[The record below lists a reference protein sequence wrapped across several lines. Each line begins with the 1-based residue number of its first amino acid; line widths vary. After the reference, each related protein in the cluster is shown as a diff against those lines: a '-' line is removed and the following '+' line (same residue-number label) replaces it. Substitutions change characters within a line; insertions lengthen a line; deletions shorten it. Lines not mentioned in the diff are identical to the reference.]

1 MVMKNKIVS
10 AVLVGLVMLMAGCD
24 YVDQPYTVPGPNG
37 CTVSEP
43 SFTPRTSPVRKVLVE
58 DITGHRC
65 GNCPRAAETI
75 ENLMNT
81 YGEQIIALGLHSE
94 LSQDFTDVYSSD
106 TLVNPSLKF
115 SYDFRTVTAT
125 QIDEHFGVS
134 TAGLPNGM
142 VNRKNYG
149 GSVVAGYTTWS
160 THVASELTLPQQMD
174 IQLKNFW
181 TPADSSICS
190 FYFVEALADLNA
202 NYKICMFIM
211 EDSIVNW
218 QKDYAASPTD
228 IPAYLHRHV
237 LRGSVN
243 GTWGTAVNSNTVIAD
258 GEQFIQGFSTK
269 IDPSKWNIH
278 HLYIVAFVY
287 DATTFEVIQAEETKF
302 LP

>member
-1 MVMKNKIVS
+1 MKNKLTVGIIFS
-10 AVLVGLVMLMAGCD
+10 LVIILSGCD
-24 YVDQPYTVPGPNG
+24 YVDPPYTVPGPNG
-37 CTVSEP
+37 CTVTEP
-43 SFTPRTSPVRKVLVE
+43 TFTPRTSPVKKVLVE
-58 DITGHRC
+58 DVTGHRC

-75 ENLMNT
+75 ETLVST
-81 YGEQIIALGLHSE
+81 YGEQIIALGLHSD
-94 LSQDFTDVYSSD
+94 LSGSFTEVLSSD
-106 TLVNPSLKF
+106 TNINPTLKF

-125 QIDEHFGVS
+125 EIDEHFGVS

-160 THVASELTLPQQMD
+160 SHVASELALPQQVD

-190 FYFVEALADLNA
+190 FYFVEALANLNA
-202 NYKICMFIM
+202 NYKICMFLM

-218 QKDYAASPTD
+218 QKDYLASPTD

-237 LRGSVN
+237 LRGSLN
-243 GTWGTAVNSNTVIAD
+243 GTWGTSVNSNTAILD
-258 GEQFIQGFSTK
+258 GEQFIQGYSIQ
-269 IDPSKWNIH
+269 IDPSAWNIN

-287 DATTFEVIQAEETKF
+287 DAATFEVIQAEETKV